1 MKRTYQPSVL
11 VRKRRH
17 GFVHAWPLLVV
28 AGSFRLVVQKVVR
41 ASQRNYIHKDTRVWC
56 LT

>member
-1 MKRTYQPSVL
+1 
-11 VRKRRH
+11 
-17 GFVHAWPLLVV
+17 VV

-41 ASQRNYIHKDTRVWC
+41 GSQRNYIHKDTRVWC